1 MISRK
6 YSFNNSSVTIIFG
19 NILDSQKEV
28 LVSSD
33 DCYITMGGG
42 ISGCIVKTGGRA
54 IYDDA
59 QKQIPAKLGNAIV
72 TTAGSLKQ
80 KYIFH
85 AITIDN
91 EYAHKRHEED
101 SQQKLEIQEF
111 IVVHS
116 VKYCLRLLSNLGLSS
131 IAFPAIGAGV
141 ARIPYKKIAQSM
153 ASAISEFLTNTNKHF
168 EIEIYLYDR
177 YGKMENW
184 DFLPFFESFSSAEA
198 CSEQVLKFE
207 LHKQAVGENNE
218 KLDFSDV
225 EISKTAYTKH
235 GIHKIFIS
243 YSRKD
248 EDKTKGICSLL
259 NDMGIPYWIDV
270 DGTYS
275 GENFKEVIVNA
286 IKQSQ
291 LVLFVST
298 KNSNASL
305 NVAKEISLAD
315 KYNKVVIP
323 IKLDNSPFAPK
334 IDYDLNCIDAIELY
348 DFTQEQMEKLRK
360 CIQGKLAIENSKVK

>member
-6 YSFNNSSVTIIFG
+6 YTFNNSSVSIIFG

-42 ISGCIVKTGGRA
+42 ISGCILKTGGKA

-59 QKQIPAKLGNAIV
+59 QKQIPAKLGSAIV

-85 AITIDN
+85 AITIDKD
-91 EYAHKRHEED
+91 YAHKAHEEN
-101 SQQKLEIQEF
+101 SQQKFEIQQY

-116 VKYCLRLLSNLGLSS
+116 VKYCLHLLNNLGLSS

-141 ARIPYKKIAQSM
+141 AKIPYKNVAQSM
-153 ASAISEFLTNTNKHF
+153 ASAISEFLVNTNKHF

-177 YGKMENW
+177 FGKMENW

-198 CSEQVLKFE
+198 CSEQSLKFE
-207 LHKQAVGENNE
+207 LHKQVIGENNE
-218 KLDFSDV
+218 YMDFSDV
-225 EISKTAYTKH
+225 EISRSVYIKEE
-235 GIHKIFIS
+235 GHKVFIS

-248 EDKTKGICSLL
+248 KDKAKGICCLL
-259 NDMGIPYWIDV
+259 NNMGIPYWIDI
-270 DGTYS
+270 DGSYS

-291 LVLFVST
+291 LILFIST
-298 KNSNASL
+298 ENSNASL

-323 IKLDNSPFAPK
+323 VKLDNSPFAPK

-348 DFTQEQMEKLRK
+348 DFTQGQIEKLRK
-360 CIQGKLAIENSKVK
+360 CIQGKLAIEERKVK